1 MTNPTWNIN
10 LSDETAKGLLAATDS
25 ESLAQS
31 PEFVRRDGRGRDLRF
46 LVSAGDGTFTDANI
60 DASSL
65 VEVAIGTPDDPPTS
79 GAFTLTFGADT
90 TSSLAFDAS
99 ASAVQTA
106 LNALASI
113 TSAGG
118 VTVTK
123 DGGIYIVAFT
133 SVGARSLIV
142 LNKGTLAPAIISTN
156 NVLAVQ
162 NGDASTQAVQAV
174 VLQKGYLAYSSDFA
188 PAGAGSIALTVLQAA
203 SASDHYTARIAISG
217 TPTAGS
223 WTFAESRAQ
232 IVTLYCKTAALT
244 SDGDY
249 IIFYDSAGSVA
260 FWADKSGTATIP
272 SEAAACDRAYK
283 VTITVGHTASQ
294 VGAAMETAINAA
306 ANGEFTAVNTS
317 GVVVIT
323 QDKKGSRTAP
333 SSSSGFGIAQTRAG
347 YSLYGTFPSNATA
360 QTIAAAIGGVYAVS
374 QSGVGSWDITHAEV
388 NFTPTITV
396 DESLTWADAWTGTL
410 NLSTW
415 AMFAE
420 FASSGAASFTTTL
433 EVQVTQPGD
442 APIKALSTPCEV
454 RADVIVAG
462 NLTTS
467 SPQAFGYFNATVT
480 GYTGGGSTNL
490 DGVATINRAVP
501 QLLAFDHA
509 SYGGKVYK
517 LRAGTDAESSPAI
530 IRPDDYNALT
540 NAKVWQAFQ

>member
-10 LSDETAKGLLAATDS
+10 LSDETAKGLLAATDT

-79 GAFTLTFGADT
+79 GAFTLTFGGNT

-99 ASAVQTA
+99 AAAVSAA
-106 LNALASI
+106 LNLLASVI
-113 TSAGG
+113 SAGG
-118 VTVTK
+118 VSVTK

-142 LNKGTLAPAIISTN
+142 LNTGTLSPAIITTN

-162 NGDASTQAVQAV
+162 NGDASTQSVQAV
-174 VLQKGYLAYSSDFA
+174 VLQKGYLAYSSDFE

-232 IVTLYCKTAALT
+232 IVTLYCKAAALT

-272 SEAAACDRAYK
+272 TEAAACDRAYK

-306 ANGEFTAVNTS
+306 ANGEFAAVNTA

-323 QDKKGSRTAP
+323 QTKKGSRTAP
-333 SSSSGFGIAQTRAG
+333 TSSSGFGIAQTRAG
-347 YSLYGTFPSNATA
+347 YSLYGTFPANATA
-360 QTIAAAIGGVYAVS
+360 QTIAAAIGGVYAVNV
-374 QSGVGSWDITHAEV
+374 SGVGSWDITHAEV
-388 NFTPTITV
+388 NYTPTITI
-396 DESLTWADAWTGTL
+396 DESFTWADAWTGTL

-420 FASSGAASFTTTL
+420 FASSGADSFTTTL

-442 APIKALSTPCEV
+442 APIKALSISCDV

-462 NLTTS
+462 NLAAVSPQSFGLYNSTITAYTGGTSNCMDGLPSINRTVASCVQWTHPSLGFQVYVVEASTDATS
-467 SPQAFGYFNATVT
+467 SPA
-480 GYTGGGSTNL
+480 
-490 DGVATINRAVP
+490 
-501 QLLAFDHA
+501 
-509 SYGGKVYK
+509 K
-517 LRAGTDAESSPAI
+517 
-530 IRPDDYNALT
+530 IRPPDYNAST
-540 NAKVWQAFQ
+540 NAKVYFKTN

>member
-10 LSDETAKGLLAATDS
+10 LSDETAKGLLAATDA

-46 LVSAGDGTFTDANI
+46 LISAGDGTFADANI

-79 GAFTLTFGADT
+79 GAFTLTFGANTT
-90 TSSLAFDAS
+90 TSLQFNADAATVSDAFN
-99 ASAVQTA
+99 
-106 LNALASI
+106 LLASVV
-113 TSAGG
+113 SAGG
-118 VTVTK
+118 ATVTK
-123 DGGIYIVAFT
+123 DGGIYIFAFT

-142 LNKGTLAPAIISTN
+142 LNTGTLSPAIITTN

-162 NGDASTQAVQAV
+162 NGDASTQSVQAV

-203 SASDHYTARIAISG
+203 STSDHYTARIAISG

-272 SEAAACDRAYK
+272 TEAAACDRAYK

-294 VGAAMETAINAA
+294 VGAAMETAINAD
-306 ANGEFTAVNTS
+306 ANGEFSAVNTS

-323 QDKKGSRTAP
+323 QAKKGSRTAP

-347 YSLYGTFPSNATA
+347 YSLYGTFPANATA
-360 QTIAAAIGGVYAVS
+360 QTISAAIGGVYAVNV
-374 QSGVGSWDITHAEV
+374 SGVGSWDITHAEV
-388 NFTPTITV
+388 NYTPTITV
-396 DESLTWADAWTGTL
+396 DESFTWADAWTGTL

-420 FASSGAASFTTTL
+420 FASSGAASFTSTL
-433 EVQVTQPGD
+433 EVQVTQPGLP
-442 APIKALSTPCEV
+442 PIKALSIPCEV
-454 RADVIVAG
+454 RSDVIVAG
-462 NLTTS
+462 NLAAVSPQSFGLYNSTITAYTGGTSNCMDGLPSINRPVNSCVQWTHPTLGFQTYVVESSTDATS
-467 SPQAFGYFNATVT
+467 SPAKIRPPDFNA
-480 GYTGGGSTNL
+480 S
-490 DGVATINRAVP
+490 
-501 QLLAFDHA
+501 
-509 SYGGKVYK
+509 
-517 LRAGTDAESSPAI
+517 
-530 IRPDDYNALT
+530 T
-540 NAKVWQAFQ
+540 NAKVYFKTN